1 MFLQPISI
9 ASYNAQDG
17 LDTHMQS
24 LSAELQNHLDILLLV
39 MQANFSSI
47 DSLNK
52 LKIRFL
58 LP

>member
-1 MFLQPISI
+1 MFLKAISV
-9 ASYNAQDG
+9 ASYDSQDS

-24 LSAELQNHLDILLLV
+24 LSAELQNHLDIFLLV
-39 MQANFSSI
+39 MQANFASI